1 MKGKG
6 KKRSAKAAHKSAP
19 KKRASTVDGQAE
31 RRRVQKL
38 PPDAPEAHDEGPRL
52 IPFAGPSFNRAYAQE
67 PSLPTDGYV
76 ALADKAM
83 SMWRGREEGK
93 KRTR

>member
-1 MKGKG
+1 MTRK
-6 KKRSAKAAHKSAP
+6 
-19 KKRASTVDGQAE
+19 
-31 RRRVQKL
+31 VQKL

-52 IPFAGPSFNRAYAQE
+52 IPFAGPTFNRAYAQE

-83 SMWRGREEGK
+83 AMWKGREESRRK
-93 KRTR
+93 SRS